1 VAVLRDTRMWW
12 MGTLDFRVDLAHML
26 LLETVSF
33 VTVIIDNH

>member
-1 VAVLRDTRMWW
+1 MAVLRDTRMW

-26 LLETVSF
+26 LLETVPF